1 MEGIKVENAS
11 YSYDNGYIAVD
22 NVSLEIKKGENLA
35 IIGQNGAGKT
45 TLVKM
50 FNGLLRPQKG
60 KIYVDNED
68 VSNLTVAQISRKVG
82 YVFQNPG
89 EQIFNPT
96 VYDEIAYT
104 PRYFKLKEK
113 EVAQKVQDAAE
124 LCNIIDYLKL
134 NPYDLPFSLRKF
146 VTIASVIAMGTDH
159 IILDEPTAGQDLF
172 GLEQQKK
179 IIKELLNRGKTVITI
194 THDME
199 FVAENFSRVI
209 VMTDKKIV
217 ADKNKRA
224 VFWDFEIL
232 KKSSIKQL
240 YVSMLAKELAMK
252 NNVIS
257 IDEFIHEVTKK

>member
-1 MEGIKVENAS
+1 MEGIKVESAS
-11 YSYDNGYIAVD
+11 YSYDNGYTAVD
-22 NVSLEIKKGENLA
+22 NVSLEVKKGENLA

-68 VSNLTVAQISRKVG
+68 VSTMTVAQISRKVG

-89 EQIFNPT
+89 DQIFNPT

-104 PRYFKLKEK
+104 PRYFKMEEK
-113 EVAQKVQDAAE
+113 QVDVQVRSAAE
-124 LCNIIDYLKL
+124 LCNIVGYLKL

-146 VTIASVIAMGTDH
+146 VTIASVIAMGTEH

-172 GLEQQKK
+172 GLQQQKK
-179 IIKELLNRGKTVITI
+179 IIDALIGRGKTVITI

-199 FVAENFSRVI
+199 FVADNFSRVV
-209 VMTDKKIV
+209 VMADKKII
-217 ADKNKRA
+217 ADQTKRE

-232 KKSSIKQL
+232 EKSSIKQL
-240 YVSMLAKELAMK
+240 YVSMLAKELGIP
-252 NNVIS
+252 NHVIS
-257 IDEFIHEVTKK
+257 INEFIDEVNRK